1 MTLVDLFESQKENE
15 EKYNFV
21 IDFKGYDIIN
31 TSVKNNIQSIKN
43 YYWVKF
49 RI

>member
-1 MTLVDLFESQKENE
+1 MLLVDLFESQKENE

-31 TSVKNNIQSIKN
+31 TSVKITFSQLKN

>member
-1 MTLVDLFESQKENE
+1 MTLADLFKLQKENE

-31 TSVKNNIQSIKN
+31 NIQSIKN

-49 RI
+49 IL